1 MAKKVNKSDPPKT
14 KLGRF
19 EMIDGVVVMLPP
31 EEEEEAEDRVETE
44 QLVVEKS
51 NGTVLVQSEFVDE
64 DDLQYVIDDS
74 TETQS
79 RHLAAK
85 TREENKARAAK
96 EAVKLSPEKV
106 GNTVVTSSNSYSD
119 LDLSILNA
127 DIEIQ
132 STTKT
137 KSKK

>member
-1 MAKKVNKSDPPKT
+1 MAKKQTKSDPPKI

-19 EMIDGVVVMLPP
+19 EKIDGAVVMLPP
-31 EEEEEAEDRVETE
+31 EEEDTIEDTVETE

-51 NGTVLVQSEFVDE
+51 NGTVLIQSEFVDE

-74 TETQS
+74 TENQS
-79 RHLAAK
+79 RRLANK
-85 TREENKARAAK
+85 IHQENKARAAK
-96 EAVKLSPEKV
+96 EAVTLFPEKV

-132 STTKT
+132 STTK
-137 KSKK
+137 SKK